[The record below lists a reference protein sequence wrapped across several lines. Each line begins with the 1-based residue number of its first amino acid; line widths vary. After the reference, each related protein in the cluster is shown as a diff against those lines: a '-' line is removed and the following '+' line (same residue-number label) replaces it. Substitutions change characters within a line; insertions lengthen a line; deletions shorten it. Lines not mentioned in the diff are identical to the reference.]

1 MPLIM
6 KNQIENNSLLAEFL
20 GSELEETVKSEKVYC
35 LLMPDENDISG
46 FKKEFFAPDELKFHK
61 SWDWLMLVVDKIE
74 TYLADGCNVDIS
86 YNTCTI
92 CVVVGNDFKGYTEN
106 DGFDIVITSNSKTEA
121 TYSACIEFVKWF
133 NSQNK

>member
-1 MPLIM
+1 M
-6 KNQIENNSLLAEFL
+6 KEITENNTLLAEFL
-20 GSELEETVKSEKVYC
+20 GSELEEAVKSEKVYC

-74 TYLADGCNVDIS
+74 SLENVFAFYITFDKYIKQS
-86 YNTCTI
+86 S
-92 CVVVGNDFKGYTEN
+92 VVIHPFNNSFTKVGVYKKSKIEAIYT
-106 DGFDIVITSNSKTEA
+106 
-121 TYSACIEFVKWF
+121 ACIEFVKWF